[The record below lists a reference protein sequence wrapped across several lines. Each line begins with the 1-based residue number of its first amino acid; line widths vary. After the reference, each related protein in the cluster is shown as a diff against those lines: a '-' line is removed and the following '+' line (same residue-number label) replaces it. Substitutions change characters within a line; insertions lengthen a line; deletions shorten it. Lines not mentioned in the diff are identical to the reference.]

1 MFFPNLK
8 NINAEISLTGDKSIS
23 HRAVIFA
30 SMAKGTSEIEN
41 CSAGDDVKST
51 IECFKNLGVKI
62 EKNDK
67 KLIIHGVGRF
77 GFQPPVKSLYAGN
90 SGTTARLLAG
100 LLAVQ
105 KFNSTIT
112 GDSSLSIRPMKR
124 LLPPLSLLGG
134 NLKLTNNN
142 TLPLEIYPAN
152 KLHNG
157 RYLSSTPS
165 AQVKSAFLLSA
176 LNIDEIS
183 SYFETIPTRNHTE
196 IMLGLKIRK
205 IEPGTEIFVSSN
217 NYPEAGFYKIPGDI
231 SSAAF
236 FIVLAILIP
245 LSNLKITGVLL
256 NPSRIAFIEIL
267 QQMGASIEVIVKESL
282 HNEISGDIIV
292 RSSVLKN
299 VRIKE
304 ELISSI
310 IDEIP
315 ILAVAGAFAEGEF
328 SITGASEL
336 RVKESDR
343 IESICKNFI
352 NAGMDVEI
360 FHDGFT
366 IKGKLKN
373 NKDVTFQ
380 SFGDH
385 RIAMAFAVYCL
396 ANESGGFV
404 DNIDSSNISN
414 PGFLQIIST
423 FYKN

>member
-1 MFFPNLK
+1 MKLFFPQLK
-8 NINAEISLTGDKSIS
+8 NINAEISLAGDKSVS

-41 CSAGDDVKST
+41 CSAGEDVKST

-62 EKNDK
+62 EKSNNN
-67 KLIIHGVGRF
+67 LIIHGVGRF
-77 GFQPPVKSLYAGN
+77 GFKPPLKSLYAGN

-100 LLAVQ
+100 LLATQ

-134 NLKLTNNN
+134 NLKLSNSD
-142 TLPLEIYPAN
+142 TLPLEIYSSN
-152 KLHNG
+152 KLHHG
-157 RYLSSTPS
+157 RYFSSTPS

-183 SYFETIPTRNHTE
+183 SYIETVPTRNHTE
-196 IMLGLKIRK
+196 IMLDLNLQK
-205 IEPGTEIFVSSN
+205 IEPGVEIFVSSI
-217 NYPEAGFYKIPGDI
+217 NYPVEGYFKIPGDI

-245 LSNLKITGVLL
+245 SSTIKISGVLL

-267 QQMGASIEVIVKESL
+267 KEMGASIEVINKESL
-282 HNEISGDIIV
+282 CNEISGDIIV

-304 ELISSI
+304 EIISSI

-328 SITGASEL
+328 LITGASEL

-360 FHDGFT
+360 FQDGFR
-366 IKGKLKN
+366 IKGRYKAIKEVN
-373 NKDVTFQ
+373 FQ

-396 ANESGGFV
+396 VNEKGGFV
-404 DNIDSSNISN
+404 DDIDSSNISN

-423 FYKN
+423 FY